1 VSRKQSGLALG
12 IMEGYPYEASQVV
25 LQPGDAL
32 LIYTD
37 GVTDASN
44 VREEMFGAKGVMAAL
59 QGTGSGSPKG
69 LIERLLKAVEQHTA
83 GHTQNDDIT
92 LAALG
97 RSR

>member
-1 VSRKQSGLALG
+1 
-12 IMEGYPYEASQVV
+12 V

-44 VREEMFGAKGVMAAL
+44 VRDELFSARGVTAAL
-59 QGTGSGSPKG
+59 QGAGTGSPKL
-69 LIERLLKAVEQHTA
+69 LIERLLKAVETHTSGA
-83 GHTQNDDIT
+83 KQNDDIT

-97 RSR
+97 RSRT